1 MSSANA
7 VELVLLPETT
17 YGQTPPLATAQAA
30 LVRFTTENLSGT
42 PTTTTST
49 ENRVDRMSGGEIV
62 TGLTV
67 GGAIN
72 GELSPDPVYQRL
84 LQMGMMDATPSPAS
98 VPLDLAG
105 GAYTKD
111 VTNPQ
116 LATLTIPAGDMNADF
131 AVGDMLWL
139 DGLADAASNGAA
151 QIISIA
157 SDGLSAQISSRGN
170 AVTDAALIA
179 PATAMRPEF
188 VEIGVDTLSATLSKA
203 YTDVL
208 HAATSDAHSQRY
220 AGAICNGFVI
230 GLTYGQ
236 IVTCTY
242 NLLANGYVQE
252 APSLG
257 QQIEAAGGT
266 VADAGTA
273 NVLNASV
280 DMGLVTVDG
289 APTSYCIESLKITL
303 DNGNTPQNCLGRAA
317 PTRYNPGTA
326 HITLEA
332 TIYLADAAYDA
343 FMPGKL
349 AADAVGMLFAVSN
362 DAGGY
367 AFELTAAQLAFP
379 DPAVTGQNVPVM
391 ITASGTGKVGPSGA
405 SALRVYYW

>member
-1 MSSANA
+1 
-7 VELVLLPETT
+7 L
-17 YGQTPPLATAQAA
+17 
-30 LVRFTTENLSGT
+30 
-42 PTTTTST
+42 
-49 ENRVDRMSGGEIV
+49 
-62 TGLTV
+62 
-67 GGAIN
+67 
-72 GELSPDPVYQRL
+72 
-84 LQMGMMDATPSPAS
+84 PAS
-98 VPLDLAG
+98 VPIDLAG

-111 VTNPQ
+111 ATNPQ
-116 LATLTIPAGDMNADF
+116 LATLTIPAGDLNADF
-131 AVGDMLWL
+131 APGDMLWL
-139 DGLADAASNGAA
+139 DGLADVASNGAA
-151 QIISIA
+151 QIISI
-157 SDGLSAQISSRGN
+157 DPGGLSAQISSRGN
-170 AVTDAALIA
+170 AVTDAALAA
-179 PATAMRPEF
+179 PATAHRPEF

-208 HAATSDAHSQRY
+208 HAATTDAHSQRY

-273 NVLNASV
+273 NVLNASI

-289 APTSYCIESLKITL
+289 LPTSYCIESLKITL